1 MTVLYV
7 VILIAVAGLV
17 GTLFVLASRNER
29 HRVIAGAPPG
39 ALVAA
44 GDSTA
49 EAEAKVAQYRATLEA
64 ARILQVLLVRD
75 DAAYFLNDEERRDI
89 KAWLETFYGKRPS

>member
-7 VILIAVAGLV
+7 VIFIAVAGLV
-17 GTLFVLASRNER
+17 GTLVALASRNER
-29 HRVIAGAPPG
+29 HRVIANAPPG

-44 GDSTA
+44 SDTTA
-49 EAEAKVAQYRATLEA
+49 EVEAKVAQYRATLEA

-75 DAAYFLNDEERRDI
+75 DAVYFLNDEERRDI